1 MNTEFKNLDD
11 LYNRIKPALYSKVME
26 LKRNHISYVKES
38 DIWNYLSKNV
48 WSKKENL
55 SLNDMVSDIMS
66 LSIDDIKSYVF
77 DILKKRDEE
86 IIKEE
91 GNLLWKRRKVI
102 VLLNV

>member
-1 MNTEFKNLDD
+1 MTYITELSL
-11 LYNRIKPALYSKVME
+11 LYI
-26 LKRNHISYVKES
+26 VKL
-38 DIWNYLSKNV
+38 WNYLSKNV

-91 GNLLWKRRKVI
+91 GNLL
-102 VLLNV
+102 

>member
-1 MNTEFKNLDD
+1 MKTEIKNLDD
-11 LYNRIKPALYSKVME
+11 LYNRIKPAIYSKVME

-91 GNLLWKRRKVI
+91 GNLL
-102 VLLNV
+102 